1 MGTQKFQTIFRQGG
15 FKIAVH
21 IITVCM
27 TSVAYLSLLRYFRV
41 KVEQLNKRAHLSN
54 ILHIVPFLVH
64 KCLSF
69 VAMNMNSNCEIKP
82 PDAITDDFVTAIY
95 SDANLLLLYGTIYLE
110 SFQYLKC
117 KFVEYISDFV
127 GR

>member
-69 VAMNMNSNCEIKP
+69 VAMNMNSNCEIKT
-82 PDAITDDFVTAIY
+82 PDAITDDFVTAIQGV
-95 SDANLLLLYGTIYLE
+95 SRL
-110 SFQYLKC
+110 
-117 KFVEYISDFV
+117 
-127 GR
+127 